1 MVISPPHTPVLLS
14 QVLAGLGVAPG
25 GLYID
30 ATLGAGGHALA
41 ILEAS
46 QPGGRLLGIDVD
58 PAMLAM
64 AAQRLASY
72 RGRATLVEEDFRELK
87 RLARENGFDSVQGI
101 LFDLGLSS
109 VQLARPERGFSFR
122 EDGPLDMRYSPRSSL
137 RAADLVNHAEQRELA
152 ELLWRYGEEPRARA
166 IARSMVRRRP
176 LHSTLEL
183 ARVVAS
189 ATRGRR
195 GRIHPATRTFQALRI
210 AVNAELEALELA
222 LPQAAALLAP
232 GGRLAVISFHS
243 LEDRIVK
250 EFFRGSTRGQ
260 RPLSILTRKPIRP
273 SPDEVGANPRSRSAK
288 LRIAQRLV

>member
-72 RGRATLVEEDFRELK
+72 GGRATLVEEDFRELK